1 VRTKFDIYVFN
12 YNMYSIKKFKNRLHS
27 EEYNIFVIIFYYK
40 MNLTE
45 KDNTLIGTEI
55 EHRHDWQ

>member
-1 VRTKFDIYVFN
+1 M
-12 YNMYSIKKFKNRLHS
+12 YNIKKFKNRLHS